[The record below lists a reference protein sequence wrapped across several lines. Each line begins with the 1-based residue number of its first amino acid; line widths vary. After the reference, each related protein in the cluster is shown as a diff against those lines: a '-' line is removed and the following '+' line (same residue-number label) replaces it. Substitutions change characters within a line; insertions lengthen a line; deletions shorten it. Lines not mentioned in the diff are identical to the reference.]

1 MDNSWPTKMISI
13 KNHLLNKYIKLKD
26 IALKTETQI
35 TRNTEIIFQNLQII
49 SKII

>member
-13 KNHLLNKYIKLKD
+13 KNHLLNKCIKLKD
-26 IALKTETQI
+26 IALKTETQ
-35 TRNTEIIFQNLQII
+35 NLQII

>member
-1 MDNSWPTKMISI
+1 MDSSWPTKMISI

-26 IALKTETQI
+26 IALKTETQ
-35 TRNTEIIFQNLQII
+35 NLQII